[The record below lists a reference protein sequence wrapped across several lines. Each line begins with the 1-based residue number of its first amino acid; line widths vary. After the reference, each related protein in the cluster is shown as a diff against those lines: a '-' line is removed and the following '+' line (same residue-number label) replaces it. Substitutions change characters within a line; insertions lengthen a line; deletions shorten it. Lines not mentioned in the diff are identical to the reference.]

1 MKRSDVH
8 YMGAGPS
15 PLPHSVIEKGAQAFV
30 NFEETGLSLAEIS
43 HRSPTAAK
51 ILADT
56 KEALI
61 SLLDI
66 PDNYEVLFMVHLPLS
81 RSSQKKL
88 TRLARRWIRAI
99 FCCAD
104 ELGCS
109 VG

>member
-15 PLPHSVIEKGAQAFV
+15 PLPHAVIEKGAQAFI
-30 NFEETGLSLAEIS
+30 NFEESGLSLAEIS

-51 ILADT
+51 VLADT

-66 PDNYEVLFMVHLPLS
+66 PDNYEVLFMVRLLS
-81 RSSQKKL
+81 LCQESSQNSL
-88 TRLARRWIRAI
+88 R
-99 FCCAD
+99 D
-104 ELGCS
+104 
-109 VG
+109 